1 MDAATL
7 RAATAAERN
16 WFLAN
21 RNACEAERDMFGTV
35 LVPVRS
41 ERFTI
46 KKLSVKEIQRSQV
59 VMAFPKVVPAFIK
72 SCNVRNTYV
81 TT

>member
-16 WFLAN
+16 WFLNMDNTLAAAN
-21 RNACEAERDMFGTV
+21 RNACEAERDMFGNV
-35 LVPVRS
+35 L

-46 KKLSVKEIQRSQV
+46 KKLSVKEIQR
-59 VMAFPKVVPAFIK
+59 
-72 SCNVRNTYV
+72 
-81 TT
+81 